1 MSNLPRGPLILPS
14 ILSADFARLGED
26 CRAVVAAGAK
36 VLHVDVMDG
45 HFVPNITLGPDLV
58 AALRRSV
65 DVPLDVHLM
74 IERPE
79 QYVGA
84 FRAAGADVITVHAEA
99 THHLHRLV
107 QQIKETGAAAG
118 VSLNPATPL
127 SVLDYVLE
135 DLDLVLIMTVN
146 PGFGGQKPIPAA
158 IGKVRELRAR
168 LRTRGITR
176 VPIIEVDGG
185 VKVENFADYHGA
197 DWYVSG
203 SGVFNLPGVAEA
215 DKRKLDFEALKEG
228 YRKVLGRFDRVV
240 AKDPP

>member
-1 MSNLPRGPLILPS
+1 MKTLPRGPLILPS
-14 ILSADFARLGED
+14 ILSCDFARLGED
-26 CRAVVAAGAK
+26 CRAVVEAGAK

-58 AALRRSV
+58 AAVRRSV

-84 FRAAGADVITVHAEA
+84 FRQAGADVITVHAEA

-118 VSLNPATPL
+118 ISLNPATPL
-127 SVLDYVLE
+127 SVLEYVLGDV
-135 DLDLVLIMTVN
+135 DLILIMTVN

-158 IGKVRELRAR
+158 IKKVKELRALFQR
-168 LRTRGITR
+168 CGINS
-176 VPIIEVDGG
+176 PPLIEVDGG
-185 VKVENFADYHGA
+185 VKVENFGDYRGA
-197 DWYVSG
+197 DWFVSG
-203 SGVFNLPGVAEA
+203 SGVFNLPGVTEQE
-215 DKRKLDFEALKEG
+215 KRKLGFEALAEG
-228 YRKVLGRFDRVV
+228 YRKVLGRFDGVI